1 MIASFALRPG
11 APALRLPEL
20 VGALCRRLR
29 APELRDLEKIM
40 LSWAAWRARQTGL
53 NIEAEDLTEVNRMEN
68 YDDVQAMRIQAEMRE
83 LSETMLT
90 WACWQAKKSGLKIE
104 PEEIAEVS
112 RMENSD
118 DVEAF
123 FATRVQMRKEECHAE
138 GRVMGQRESMRRQA
152 AMKFDAATAAR
163 LGAVLE
169 GVTDQEVFDGVL
181 AALIECDTPS
191 DLLERVAEVRRRT
204 NGRNLPADC

>member
-68 YDDVQAMRIQAEMRE
+68 SDDVQAMRIQA
-83 LSETMLT
+83 
-90 WACWQAKKSGLKIE
+90 
-104 PEEIAEVS
+104 
-112 RMENSD
+112 
-118 DVEAF
+118 
-123 FATRVQMRKEECHAE
+123 
-138 GRVMGQRESMRRQA
+138 
-152 AMKFDAATAAR
+152 AMKFDAETAAR

-191 DLLERVAEVRRRT
+191 DLLERVAEARRRT

>member
-20 VGALCRRLR
+20 AGALCRRLR
-29 APELRDLEKIM
+29 APELRDLKKTM
-40 LSWAAWRARQTGL
+40 LSWAAWQARQTGL
-53 NIEAEDLTEVNRMEN
+53 NIEAEDMS
-68 YDDVQAMRIQAEMRE
+68 EMD
-83 LSETMLT
+83 
-90 WACWQAKKSGLKIE
+90 
-104 PEEIAEVS
+104 

-123 FATRVQMRKEECHAE
+123 FAKLVQMRKEECHAE

-152 AMKFDAATAAR
+152 AMKFNVETAAR

-169 GVTDQEVFDGVL
+169 GVTDQEVLDGVL
-181 AALIECDTPS
+181 EALLECDTPS
-191 DLLERVAEVRRRT
+191 ELLQRATEVRRRT
-204 NGRNLPADC
+204 NGRNSPADC

>member
-11 APALRLPEL
+11 AHALRLPEL

-53 NIEAEDLTEVNRMEN
+53 NIEAEDMTEVNRMEN
-68 YDDVQAMRIQAEMRE
+68 SDDVQAMRIQAEM
-83 LSETMLT
+83 
-90 WACWQAKKSGLKIE
+90 
-104 PEEIAEVS
+104 
-112 RMENSD
+112 
-118 DVEAF
+118 
-123 FATRVQMRKEECHAE
+123 
-138 GRVMGQRESMRRQA
+138 
-152 AMKFDAATAAR
+152 KFDAETAAR

-191 DLLERVAEVRRRT
+191 DLLERVAEARRRT

>member
-1 MIASFALRPG
+1 MTSLAPCPTLFALAGFRYALAIRALRERPCQPGILRVNRVLNGCSGIARFHGVMIASFALRPG
-11 APALRLPEL
+11 AHALRLPEL

-68 YDDVQAMRIQAEMRE
+68 SDDVQAMRIQA
-83 LSETMLT
+83 
-90 WACWQAKKSGLKIE
+90 
-104 PEEIAEVS
+104 
-112 RMENSD
+112 
-118 DVEAF
+118 
-123 FATRVQMRKEECHAE
+123 
-138 GRVMGQRESMRRQA
+138 
-152 AMKFDAATAAR
+152 AMKFDAETAAR

-181 AALIECDTPS
+181 AALVECDTPS
-191 DLLERVAEVRRRT
+191 DLLERVAEVRRRS
-204 NGRNLPADC
+204 NGRNAPADC

>member
-53 NIEAEDLTEVNRMEN
+53 NIEAEDMTEVN
-68 YDDVQAMRIQAEMRE
+68 
-83 LSETMLT
+83 
-90 WACWQAKKSGLKIE
+90 
-104 PEEIAEVS
+104 

-152 AMKFDAATAAR
+152 AMKFDAETAAR

-191 DLLERVAEVRRRT
+191 DLLERVAEAKRRT